1 MSGASNHSAITFA
14 TGNSASGPTAT
25 HFGVGTAS
33 SGAGHLITS
42 GQLTGGGLA
51 ILQNVIPSFAAG
63 ELDVTLTG
71 LSPAQLT
78 ALLAHIF
85 QNADMPYIG
94 DAAGLL
100 ASAVAGSLY
109 VSLHTADPSASNDQ
123 TNNEV
128 ATTYY
133 ASYVRI
139 AVARSAAG
147 WDVA

>member
-1 MSGASNHSAITFA
+1 MAGASNHSAITFA

-25 HFGVGTAS
+25 YFGIGAAS
-33 SGAGHLITS
+33 SGVGHLIMS
-42 GQLTGGGLA
+42 GQLSGGGLA
-51 ILQNVIPSFAAG
+51 ILQNVIPSFAVG
-63 ELDVTLTG
+63 ELDVPLTG

-100 ASAVAGSLY
+100 KSATAGNLY
-109 VSLHTADPSASNDQ
+109 VSLHTANPAASDDQ

-128 ATTYY
+128 STANYTN
-133 ASYVRI
+133 YVRI